1 MSDLLQGSQKP
12 LNWKKPTIGIAVA
25 LVVFGFA
32 YLVYSGVQTQ
42 YHLSRI
48 KSQVQQANLNKGN
61 VTADRAADL
70 LQSIRSDVAA
80 AHKSS
85 TGPVWWLAAH
95 VPYFGRTPTA
105 IRTVTSNLENTFSA
119 TTGLEAKL
127 RASKPNASLSDLK
140 FILSLSGS
148 FDALKTPIKR
158 GAVEITALNLAGVP
172 ALVAK
177 PVDQL
182 GNGFAN
188 LAPVTADAKMFSEIA
203 PALLGIDRPRKWM
216 LVFQNGAEARSVGG
230 FPGGWGILTAS
241 AGRLK
246 LSPLY
251 KETALMKRPLV
262 NWRNY
267 VSAEQAELYGD
278 DLSRFTDMNL
288 SPDFPTNARLM
299 VALEE
304 QNFGEQVDGV
314 ISMNEHSLA
323 NFMHVT
329 GPVKIQG
336 HEISSANAVEYV
348 TRGVYQDFADP
359 KQKDAAVF
367 SIIEKTFAK
376 FQTGAVGPAR
386 LLQAFIPAI
395 HSKNLH
401 AWTKEN
407 SVQQKI
413 LKSPLGGSLADV
425 NHPTTAV
432 VLING
437 AGNKLDA
444 YVKTKVDYEQGSCE
458 TDFPFRDSTM
468 RVSLNNTAPTS
479 GLPPYVTTRFDLGTM
494 RPKNPGAT
502 KMLVYI
508 HVPLGSVFE
517 SATIAGQS
525 VLPVAEGSD
534 LDREVWRFDI
544 ELPAQATRRV
554 ELKFAEPAIGDEPRP
569 TLWTQSMPSAVKA
582 KVITGLGCN

>member
-1 MSDLLQGSQKP
+1 
-12 LNWKKPTIGIAVA
+12 
-25 LVVFGFA
+25 
-32 YLVYSGVQTQ
+32 VQTQ
-42 YHLSRI
+42 YHLARI
-48 KSQVQQANLNKGN
+48 KSQVQQANLNNGN

-70 LQSIRSDVAA
+70 LQSIRSDVSA

-95 VPYFGRTPTA
+95 VPYIGRTPTA

-119 TTGLEAKL
+119 TTGLEEKL

-148 FDALKTPIKR
+148 FDALKTPIQQ
-158 GAVEITALNLAGVP
+158 GAVEITALNLSGVP
-172 ALVAK
+172 AIVAK

-182 GNGFAN
+182 GSGFAN

-230 FPGGWGILTAS
+230 FPGGWGILTAT

-323 NFMHVT
+323 NFMQVT

-425 NHPTTAV
+425 NQPTTAV

-444 YVKTKVDYEQGSCE
+444 YVKTKVDYEQGVCE
-458 TDFPFRDSTM
+458 TDFPFRDSSM
-468 RVSLNNTAPTS
+468 KVSLNNTAPTS

-517 SATIAGQS
+517 SATVAGQS

-544 ELPAQATRRV
+544 ELPAQSTRSV